1 LTSAHNQR
9 TTTFNAP
16 SPLQA
21 NGTANQTELEACN
34 STQIARCAARRTG
47 VLCGRC
53 QDTYYA
59 KGNSCL
65 ECPSMTYSIVGF
77 VLIVIFMAFVLNV
90 LFKSDAKASKM
101 MTKYKVVIGFVQLLG
116 RLGNTFNDIKWP
128 GSVLDVGNIIDII
141 NLDISLGSSAVQV
154 SLSYF

>member
-1 LTSAHNQR
+1 M
-9 TTTFNAP
+9 
-16 SPLQA
+16 
-21 NGTANQTELEACN
+21 ELKHA
-34 STQIARCAARRTG
+34 S
-47 VLCGRC
+47 
-53 QDTYYA
+53 
-59 KGNSCL
+59 SH
-65 ECPSMTYSIVGF
+65 VGLLAEPKAFF